1 MPACADAVATASRG
15 DWQEVFSLLD
25 TALEL
30 DPADRA
36 AWLDARDRLAPEQ
49 ARLSP
54 LLRHLLAAHVEIAT
68 GDFLCCVPTCV
79 FEPPMAGAALSAQTL
94 VGPYRLL
101 REIGRGGMASVWLAE
116 RADGLLD
123 RRIALKLPH
132 PGWGD
137 AALMAPL
144 TPFTDR
150 MARERNILASLT
162 HPHIA
167 RLYDA
172 GLTEE
177 GRPYLALE
185 YVDGEPI
192 DRYAAAHGLGVRA
205 RIELIV
211 QVARAVAHAH
221 ARLVVHRDL
230 KPSNILVDAA
240 GQAHLLDFGIA
251 ALVDAQ
257 QGDPAQGLPGEPIED
272 LKAAPLTQSAGRALT
287 PDYASPEQIRGAAIG
302 TASDVYSLGV
312 VLFELLAGARPYR
325 LERGLGAAA
334 LAAAIERIELP
345 LASATATDARLRRQL
360 EGDLDAILARALAKA
375 GAARY
380 RTIDALADDLDRH
393 LRGEPVQARP
403 GTRWYLAERWVRRH
417 KLETAIALAVP
428 LAVLGGAYAQ
438 VLVLLALAAGATVAL
453 WQRNRALAQAERAR
467 AALERAE
474 QVKGFIASI
483 FTHAVPHAGRGG
495 AVTAAELLAGAALR
509 VEADL
514 AGQPEVAAELGLL
527 IGAGFNELGEMRAAL
542 DWLPKVVERCTR
554 ALGATHPFSLQSR
567 WRLAEAA
574 NAIGELALSEALLPA
589 LASDVRS
596 AQPAA
601 PALLVEV
608 LRSQAFVHAKHGR
621 EPQAMAALNEAVE
634 VATRQLGAASEDAL
648 GARASLSNTFVH
660 FGRFAQ
666 ALQAIEPALATA
678 RVAFGAQRP
687 HPLLTAI
694 ERNHADALARCDRPR
709 DAAVLL
715 RQVLVDQRAL
725 DVVETIRVRVSL
737 TLLAHALLLG
747 GHLDEAESLLLEAQ
761 ALHERLTA
769 GENHES
775 VGLAVRLATVCA
787 LRGEGAAALR
797 HIARADEWAERF
809 GEAEVQGRARAA
821 LRELAQATADHR
833 LTVPADTLA
842 TSARS
847 VSALGLASEGGVR
860 TLRARAIALRSSG
873 SIDAAATAADQAVA
887 AAAQDVCSGL
897 ERGLA
902 WAEAARCSAARGLPQ
917 QARQQ
922 FLAALAAWQAGQVDG
937 PQVLR
942 AVQLELAALPAA

>member
-15 DWQEVFSLLD
+15 DWQEVFTLLD

-30 DPADRA
+30 DPAARA
-36 AWLDARDRLAPEQ
+36 AWLADLDGLGPEQ

-54 LLRHLLAAHVEIAT
+54 LLHHLLAAHAEIAT
-68 GDFLCCVPTCV
+68 GEFLRAPPTFV
-79 FEPPMAGAALSAQTL
+79 FGPPMAGAGLAAQAL

-101 REIGRGGMASVWLAE
+101 REIGQGGMASVWLAE

-137 AALMAPL
+137 APRLTPL
-144 TPFTDR
+144 APFTDR

-192 DRYAAAHGLGVRA
+192 DAYAAAHGLGLRA
-205 RIELIV
+205 RIELVV

-251 ALVDAQ
+251 VLVDAQ
-257 QGDPAQGLPGEPIED
+257 IGDVLPAATPVPALATALATALAPDP
-272 LKAAPLTQSAGRALT
+272 AAPLTQSAGRALT
-287 PDYASPEQIRGAAIG
+287 PDYASPEQIRGDAIG

-334 LAAAIERIELP
+334 LADASERIEVP
-345 LASATATDARLRRQL
+345 APSTVATDAGRRRQL

-375 GAARY
+375 SGERY
-380 RTIDALADDLDRH
+380 RTMDALADDLERH

-403 GTRWYLAERWVRRH
+403 HSHWYQAERWVRRH
-417 KLETAIALAVP
+417 KIETAIALALPV
-428 LAVLGGAYAQ
+428 AALGGAYAQ

-467 AALERAE
+467 VALERAE

-495 AVTAAELLAGAALR
+495 AVTAAELLAAAALR

-527 IGAGFNELGEMRAAL
+527 IGASFNELGEMRAGL
-542 DWLPKVVERCTR
+542 EWLGKVVEHCTR
-554 ALGATHPFSLQSR
+554 ALGATHRFSLQSR

-574 NAIGELALSEALLPA
+574 NSLGELALS
-589 LASDVRS
+589 R
-596 AQPAA
+596 
-601 PALLVEV
+601 
-608 LRSQAFVHAKHGR
+608 
-621 EPQAMAALNEAVE
+621 
-634 VATRQLGAASEDAL
+634 
-648 GARASLSNTFVH
+648 
-660 FGRFAQ
+660 
-666 ALQAIEPALATA
+666 
-678 RVAFGAQRP
+678 
-687 HPLLTAI
+687 
-694 ERNHADALARCDRPR
+694 
-709 DAAVLL
+709 
-715 RQVLVDQRAL
+715 
-725 DVVETIRVRVSL
+725 
-737 TLLAHALLLG
+737 
-747 GHLDEAESLLLEAQ
+747 
-761 ALHERLTA
+761 
-769 GENHES
+769 
-775 VGLAVRLATVCA
+775 
-787 LRGEGAAALR
+787 
-797 HIARADEWAERF
+797 
-809 GEAEVQGRARAA
+809 
-821 LRELAQATADHR
+821 
-833 LTVPADTLA
+833 
-842 TSARS
+842 
-847 VSALGLASEGGVR
+847 
-860 TLRARAIALRSSG
+860 
-873 SIDAAATAADQAVA
+873 
-887 AAAQDVCSGL
+887 
-897 ERGLA
+897 A
-902 WAEAARCSAARGLPQ
+902 WAWS
-917 QARQQ
+917 
-922 FLAALAAWQAGQVDG
+922 
-937 PQVLR
+937 
-942 AVQLELAALPAA
+942 